1 MVVNIKMCARIKEWF
16 SEIWTRKKDNLLR
29 TWKFIEKISNFLQVI
44 IPYFIFSG
52 IILFFIGQVTRN
64 NKSDNNLIM
73 SQIQNAV
80 GNGKIDSI
88 RKEDL
93 HGFGHD
99 SILVTIDN
107 QENLSQDIHNKLI
120 IMDTVENKILHDM
133 NDLLGFKSSYKITF
147 SYVLGC
153 EMIDLHPK
161 LEYVFDMIEDE
172 DSAKE
177 LVVKY
182 GIMEHG
188 FGENINYI
196 AIFKYSYDNTRYEII
211 GTYPVCEKLDLSE
224 EYKEGN
230 VLHISKYPQEVKTDF
245 NNLNCQKLELLKCY
259 DDEKNFNL
267 TGYSDSTYKDCWA
280 ATKYHGNVLIIMQ
293 VDTDKM
299 KALVNCYCPIYE
311 NDELAWNAV
320 FSDYI
325 DITRSECQNEVME
338 KLIQDFD
345 DTIEVIEQ

>member
-1 MVVNIKMCARIKEWF
+1 MSVRIKEWF
-16 SEIWTRKKDNLLR
+16 LESWRRNKEKLLR
-29 TWKFIEKISNFLQVI
+29 IRDYIRKTNNFFQVI
-44 IPYFIFSG
+44 TPYFVFIG

-80 GNGKIDSI
+80 GSGKIDSI

-107 QENLSQDIHNKLI
+107 QENLSQDIQNKFI

-133 NDLLGFKSSYKITF
+133 NDPLGFNSSYKITF

-153 EMIDLHPK
+153 EIIDLHPK
-161 LEYVFDMIEDE
+161 LDYVFDMIEDE

-182 GIMEHG
+182 GVKEHG
-188 FGENINYI
+188 FGENIIYI

-211 GTYPVCEKLDLSE
+211 GTYPICEKLDLTE
-224 EYKEGN
+224 EYEEGD
-230 VLHISKYPQEVKTDF
+230 VKHVSIYPQEVKTEF
-245 NNLNCQKLELLKCY
+245 NNLNCQKLELLQCY

-267 TGYSDSTYKDCWA
+267 TEYSDSTYKDCWVT
-280 ATKYHGNVLIIMQ
+280 TKHHGNVLIIMQ
-293 VDTDKM
+293 VDTDNM
-299 KALVNCYCPIYE
+299 EALVNCYCPIYE
-311 NDELAWNAV
+311 NDELSWNAV
-320 FSDYI
+320 FSEYV

-338 KLIQDFD
+338 KLIQVFD
-345 DTIEVIEQ
+345 DTLEVIEE

>member
-1 MVVNIKMCARIKEWF
+1 MSVRIKEWF
-16 SEIWTRKKDNLLR
+16 LESWRRNKEKLLR
-29 TWKFIEKISNFLQVI
+29 IWDYIRKANNFFQVI
-44 IPYFIFSG
+44 TPYFVFIG
-52 IILFFIGQVTRN
+52 IILFFIGQISRN
-64 NKSDNNLIM
+64 NESDNNLIM

-99 SILVTIDN
+99 SILVTVDN
-107 QENLSQDIHNKLI
+107 QENLSQDIQNKFI

-133 NDLLGFKSSYKITF
+133 NDPLGFNSSYKITF

-153 EMIDLHPK
+153 EIIDLHPK
-161 LEYVFDMIEDE
+161 LEYVFDMIEDK

-188 FGENINYI
+188 LWSNINYI
-196 AIFKYSYDNTRYEII
+196 AIFKYSYSNTRYEII
-211 GTYPVCEKLDLSE
+211 GTYPVCEKLDLTE

-230 VLHISKYPQEVKTDF
+230 IKHISMYPQEVKTDF

-259 DDEKNFNL
+259 DNEKKFNL
-267 TGYSDSTYKDCWA
+267 TEYSDSTYKDFWA
-280 ATKYHGNVLIIMQ
+280 TTKYYGNVLIIMQ
-293 VDTDKM
+293 LDTDNM

-311 NDELAWNAV
+311 NDELSWNAV
-320 FSDYI
+320 FSEYV

>member
-1 MVVNIKMCARIKEWF
+1 MCTRIKEWF
-16 SEIWTRKKDNLLR
+16 SEIWTRNKEKLLR
-29 TWKFIEKISNFLQVI
+29 IWKYIKKINNFFQVFIS
-44 IPYFIFSG
+44 YFIFSG
-52 IILFFIGQVTRN
+52 IILFFIGQVTKN
-64 NKSDNNLIM
+64 NESDNNLIM

-93 HGFGHD
+93 YGFGHD

-107 QENLSQDIHNKLI
+107 QEKLSRDIQNKFI

-133 NDLLGFKSSYKITF
+133 NDPLGFKSSYKITF

-153 EMIDLHPK
+153 EIIDFHPK
-161 LEYVFDMIEDE
+161 LEYVFDIIEDE

-177 LVVKY
+177 LIVKY

-188 FGENINYI
+188 FRENINYV

-211 GTYPVCEKLDLSE
+211 GTYPVCEKLDLTE
-224 EYKEGN
+224 EYEEGN
-230 VLHISKYPQEVKTDF
+230 IKTIITRAKIIKTGF
-245 NNLNCQKLELLKCY
+245 NYFDKQKEKVEGFFDTECY
-259 DDEKNFNL
+259 DDEKIFNL
-267 TGYSDSTYKDCWA
+267 TGYSNKEYMDYWA
-280 ATKYHGNVLIIMQ
+280 TTKYHGNVLIMTQ
-293 VDTDKM
+293 VDTDNM
-299 KALVNCYCPIYE
+299 EALVNCYCPIYE
-311 NDELAWNAV
+311 NDELSWNAV
-320 FSDYI
+320 FSEYV

-345 DTIEVIEQ
+345 DTIEIIEQ